1 MTDIKTELHFINGRI
16 CVAAET
22 TANGKVLARSWQDV
36 TAAVANAIAPYISND
51 PV

>member
-22 TANGKVLARSWQDV
+22 TVNGNMIARSWQDV
-36 TAAVANAIAPYISND
+36 TPAVADAIARYINND
-51 PV
+51 SL